1 MIINRAS
8 RRETGSPLGQ
18 KIMKVIVL
26 VFVLLLLLGL
36 GEKVAGKSDG
46 GACGCIVGAIIIL
59 AWLLF

>member
-1 MIINRAS
+1 
-8 RRETGSPLGQ
+8 
-18 KIMKVIVL
+18 MKVIVL